1 MHRNHL
7 KEIKI
12 SQLHAIICPAVQ
24 ANVKSCLPNAKVT
37 WHDFKKQLGH
47 VLLMTSAK
55 FLLNACKHR
64 RCEQNLMDLFIYFC
78 RKNFFLDQVMV
89 GKSEELHAEVKMYAV
104 RQAVVFNTD
113 SRDQKKS

>member
-1 MHRNHL
+1 
-7 KEIKI
+7 
-12 SQLHAIICPAVQ
+12 
-24 ANVKSCLPNAKVT
+24 
-37 WHDFKKQLGH
+37 
-47 VLLMTSAK
+47 
-55 FLLNACKHR
+55 
-64 RCEQNLMDLFIYFC
+64 MDLFIYFC